1 MRCRIHVRRAMLGR
15 GGRASGSRLPDG
27 LEFYPLHFWGAMVDI
42 RASAASRSEEY
53 PRWTV
58 EQQIR
63 RIPLALLLVA
73 WLPVHDSIAPEL
85 SAALVE
91 GTQWIVVA
99 AMESLRPGFTVP
111 LKVEIHTGR
120 TWAECKQIK
129 PGALR
134 IGRRVNFCRG
144 QQLTLLPHFR
154 PPFFLLTGLQRGTM
168 AGSARG

>member
-1 MRCRIHVRRAMLGR
+1 MRCKFTSQRAMLGR

-53 PRWTV
+53 PKWTV
-58 EQQIR
+58 GNISTYPTC
-63 RIPLALLLVA
+63 ILLVA

-99 AMESLRPGFTVP
+99 AMESL
-111 LKVEIHTGR
+111 
-120 TWAECKQIK
+120 
-129 PGALR
+129 
-134 IGRRVNFCRG
+134 
-144 QQLTLLPHFR
+144 
-154 PPFFLLTGLQRGTM
+154 PPPASPYR
-168 AGSARG
+168 